1 MQPKTLLSVFLSLL
15 APTFIHA
22 QTFTSCNPLNSTNC
36 PDDLALGIANYSI
49 DFTTETMSSRVWN
62 VTNGVVNYGPN
73 GAEFTINQRFESPT
87 VQTNFYI
94 FFGQVEVIMQAAT
107 GQGIISSMVLES
119 NDLDEVDWEF
129 MGGNDSYVE
138 TNYFGKGNTTSY
150 TRAIYYPVQT
160 PQQTFHNYT
169 VDWSSEKLDWYV
181 DGTIVRT
188 LMYGDA
194 NGGHDFPQTPMN
206 LRLGIWAGGDPSA
219 PNGTIEWA
227 GGVTNYDNT
236 PYTMTVKSVRVSD
249 ASRGT
254 AYRYGDES
262 GSWQSIQILNTTQP
276 LKLDGNNDP
285 SASKSVSQKWNSLS
299 HTTKLAIEASA
310 GGAAAIAILAFA
322 FFCIRQ
328 RRAGR
333 REKALE
339 DAKWEKS
346 SAELLA
352 YRGAMNTQQPQQTPM
367 MGGMRAGGGGGR
379 NSWMLGG
386 QKGFQRF

>member
-1 MQPKTLLSVFLSLL
+1 
-15 APTFIHA
+15 
-22 QTFTSCNPLNSTNC
+22 
-36 PDDLALGIANYSI
+36 
-49 DFTTETMSSRVWN
+49 
-62 VTNGVVNYGPN
+62 
-73 GAEFTINQRFESPT
+73 
-87 VQTNFYI
+87 
-94 FFGQVEVIMQAAT
+94 MQAAT
-107 GQGIISSMVLES
+107 GKGIISSMVLES

-169 VDWSSEKLDWYV
+169 VDWSAEKLDWYV

-194 NGGHDFPQTPMN
+194 NGGYDFPQTPMN
-206 LRLGIWAGGDPSA
+206 LRLGIWAGGDPSE

-254 AYRYGDES
+254 AYRYGDET

-285 SASKSVSQKWNSLS
+285 SASENVSHKWNSFS

-310 GGAAAIAILAFA
+310 GAAAAIAFLAFA

-339 DAKWEKS
+339 DAEWEKS

-352 YRGAMNTQQPQQTPM
+352 YRGAMDTQQPQQQTPM

-379 NSWMLGG
+379 NSWTLGG